1 MGKRSRRRSQDD
13 PAPAAAERPAD
24 DAGGPAEPAAA
35 NDGDAA
41 PDERPAGAAAGQRP
55 LPDPTGRG
63 AWILLETYRWVVQ
76 HGEAPGAET
85 WDDLPDFPHSAEVE
99 DLFGSWEHLWDAAG
113 LYDAPYF
120 KALEEADAEHA
131 ELDERRGATEREAAR
146 LRAEAERREAQMREL
161 RRQAERAREKADA
174 ERAQLQAERA
184 RADAAQRRAETA
196 ERRVA
201 EAERRATDGDGGD
214 GSVTGEVPA
223 EWLADHEAA
232 LAARD
237 QAERHA
243 EALAEQLDDAL
254 GELED
259 RDRALAELRRALGE
273 GEDDGSGAGGDAG
286 AQEPPATVLE
296 AVERAAEHCPHLRF
310 APRAFESAAESP
322 FSRPQLILE
331 NLLRLDELAAAY
343 LRGDLG
349 ERLADVAF
357 RMRLAWRGG
366 ISERTRTR
374 YGREYDFAYDGH
386 AFQLGPHVRIGS
398 GSGAGSIARIYLAL
412 HPGDDDLERAVIV
425 GHVGR
430 HLPDSTT

>member
-1 MGKRSRRRSQDD
+1 VLALLAHRLALERRS
-13 PAPAAAERPAD
+13 AAGD
-24 DAGGPAEPAAA
+24 DAGA
-35 NDGDAA
+35 
-41 PDERPAGAAAGQRP
+41 
-55 LPDPTGRG
+55 
-63 AWILLETYRWVVQ
+63 
-76 HGEAPGAET
+76 
-85 WDDLPDFPHSAEVE
+85 
-99 DLFGSWEHLWDAAG
+99 
-113 LYDAPYF
+113 
-120 KALEEADAEHA
+120 
-131 ELDERRGATEREAAR
+131 
-146 LRAEAERREAQMREL
+146 
-161 RRQAERAREKADA
+161 
-174 ERAQLQAERA
+174 
-184 RADAAQRRAETA
+184 
-196 ERRVA
+196 
-201 EAERRATDGDGGD
+201 
-214 GSVTGEVPA
+214 TGEVPA

-254 GELED
+254 QELED

-273 GEDDGSGAGGDAG
+273 GEEGGGAPGKDA
-286 AQEPPATVLE
+286 AEEEPPATVLE
-296 AVERAAEHCPHLRF
+296 AVERAAERCPHLRF

-322 FSRPQLILE
+322 FSRPQLILD

-343 LRGDLG
+343 LQGDLG

-412 HPGDDDLERAVIV
+412 HPGDDDLERSVIV